1 MATLDSVIETEGL
14 RAAVNPKRF
23 NVAGIIFTYQCSA
36 ACRHCLFA
44 CGPERPP
51 VVMAAEDCVEYL
63 RVWHLF
69 PRVIHIA
76 GGECFLFY
84 DELLD
89 VCRKA
94 QAAGVPPHFVETN
107 GSWCTSDEVA
117 RRRFTELS
125 GAGVRGVLFSCD
137 AYHQE
142 FVPAGRIA
150 RCARFAVEV
159 FGEPNVMGNTELAA
173 RADEL
178 PDIAEDED
186 ALRNLVRRSPPG
198 WMAGN
203 GAKYLAQYLDQQP
216 LEAFADVRCPEL
228 FDIERTWEFHFD
240 PYGNVQT
247 NCGVVLGS
255 AKRTPPLELLTQ
267 ENISGNPIV
276 QVLCEDGPVGLLRLA
291 ADKGLTPRDGYV
303 HKCDVCYHAR
313 TFLRPHFPDILC
325 PDEIYA
331 A

>member
-1 MATLDSVIETEGL
+1 MATVDEAIAAEGV

-36 ACRHCLFA
+36 ACRHCLFG
-44 CGPERPP
+44 CGPGRPR
-51 VVMAAEDCVEYL
+51 VVMGAGECVGYL
-63 RVWHLF
+63 RVWREF
-69 PRVIHIA
+69 PRVVHIA

-89 VCRKA
+89 VCRRA

-107 GSWCTSDEVA
+107 GSWCGSDAITE
-117 RRRFTELS
+117 RRFTELS

-142 FVPAGRIA
+142 FVPADRIA

-159 FGEPNVMGNTELAA
+159 FGEPNVMGNTALAA
-173 RADEL
+173 RADGL
-178 PDIAEDED
+178 PDIAADEG
-186 ALRNLVRRSPPG
+186 ALRDLVRRSPPG

-203 GAKYLAQYLDQQP
+203 AAKCLARYLDPQP
-216 LEAFADVRCPEL
+216 LEAFADVRCPEQ

-247 NCGVVLGS
+247 NCGVVLGN
-255 AKRTPPLELLTQ
+255 AHRTPPLELLTQ
-267 ENISGNPIV
+267 ESINRNPIA
-276 QVLCEDGPVGLLRLA
+276 QVLREAGPVGLLRLA

-313 TFLRPHFPDILC
+313 TYLRPHFPNILC
-325 PDEIYA
+325 PDEVYA